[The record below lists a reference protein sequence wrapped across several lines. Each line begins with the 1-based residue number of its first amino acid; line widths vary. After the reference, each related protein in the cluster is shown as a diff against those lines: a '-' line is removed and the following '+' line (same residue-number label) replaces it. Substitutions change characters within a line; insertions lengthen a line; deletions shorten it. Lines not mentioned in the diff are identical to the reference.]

1 MVDESH
7 AKGQATRERNAA
19 ARARLWEEQ
28 AELLAV
34 AKEGLR
40 RVLEREDATPEQ
52 VLEASR
58 LLVQLGK

>member
-1 MVDESH
+1 MDEAH

-19 ARARLWEEQ
+19 ARAQMWREK

-40 RVLEREDATPEQ
+40 RVLESPDATPEQ
-52 VLEASR
+52 TLKAAE
-58 LLVQLGK
+58 LLVQLGKG